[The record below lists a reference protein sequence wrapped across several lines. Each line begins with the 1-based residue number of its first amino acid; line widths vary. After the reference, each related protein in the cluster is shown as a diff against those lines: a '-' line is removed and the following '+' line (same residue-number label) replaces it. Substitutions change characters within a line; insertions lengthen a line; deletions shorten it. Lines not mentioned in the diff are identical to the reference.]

1 MLSIRG
7 WRVYCPYNRPTADQ
21 DLDMPAKN
29 PYKLVREREIA
40 CTDGDPRPM
49 SGRDEAC
56 ADYNN
61 MALDEWRAA
70 LSADLDCA

>member
-1 MLSIRG
+1 
-7 WRVYCPYNRPTADQ
+7 
-21 DLDMPAKN
+21 MPAKN
-29 PYKLVREREIA
+29 PYILVREREIA

-70 LSADLDCA
+70 LSADLEDRFGPVPRDLVPVGKAGW